1 MCHYN
6 HSLFNIIINSFFCI
20 SIHLFVILFFIRRN
34 FYIKYNK
41 FLFFF
46 LFIPMLIFYSDNSR
60 EYNLLYPEIML
71 FHFFWSTNFKVTMA
85 VRNNQILKGSSSEQR
100 YVRLSSVWLPFSR
113 FLFITLTRTLLISL
127 LLFTFNLS
135 HMSLSIYDSSFE
147 RTLIF

>member
-1 MCHYN
+1 MRHYN

-20 SIHLFVILFFIRRN
+20 SIHLLVILFFIRRN

-60 EYNLLYPEIML
+60 EYNLLYPKIML
-71 FHFFWSTNFKVTMA
+71 FHFFWFTNFQVTMA

-113 FLFITLTRTLLISL
+113 FSF
-127 LLFTFNLS
+127 LS
-135 HMSLSIYDSSFE
+135 HSHAPCSYLFFFLLSISFTCLSRSMIPLLNE
-147 RTLIF
+147 L